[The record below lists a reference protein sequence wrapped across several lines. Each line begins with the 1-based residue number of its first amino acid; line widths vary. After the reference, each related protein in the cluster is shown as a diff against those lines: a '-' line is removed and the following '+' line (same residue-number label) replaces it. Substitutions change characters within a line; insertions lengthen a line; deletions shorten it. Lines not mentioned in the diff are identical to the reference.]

1 MTSSWSRTKQVSG
14 QDSFKAWAIASLP
27 TWENICSYMRTTEFS
42 NVGRRWGKLIMPY
55 IFSAPEATP
64 ILCAAIPD
72 KSQIASKRLF
82 KMWEGK
88 LERISQGWN
97 WERARQ
103 DQKQPF
109 YHFGQESMVLMGF
122 LSNQKV
128 TKTKWKELPENAIGY
143 IFQPKLIFRSL
154 QYQQLLARDHHRFSM
169 TSADPSPPNSLV
181 YPINNSLTSRLLT
194 GQFSMFDS

>member
-27 TWENICSYMRTTEFS
+27 TWENVCSYMRTTEFS

-72 KSQIASKRLF
+72 KRQHTPALACLEIASKRLF

-88 LERISQGWN
+88 LERISQRWN

-128 TKTKWKELPENAIGY
+128 TKTKWKELPENAKRAIANIVIIVQSHY
-143 IFQPKLIFRSL
+143 RLENHACSL
-154 QYQQLLARDHHRFSM
+154 TQG
-169 TSADPSPPNSLV
+169 
-181 YPINNSLTSRLLT
+181 TSRLHLT
-194 GQFSMFDS
+194 NLLFVMSSCL